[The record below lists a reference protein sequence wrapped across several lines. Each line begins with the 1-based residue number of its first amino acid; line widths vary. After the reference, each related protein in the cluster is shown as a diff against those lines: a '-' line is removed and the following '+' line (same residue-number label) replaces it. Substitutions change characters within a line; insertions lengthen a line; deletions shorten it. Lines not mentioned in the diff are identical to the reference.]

1 MQLISSNWSCIL
13 HEDQIVIHSEEA
25 DAAYQHF
32 YPLEMLRAY
41 SRPRWTAS
49 LPVHAQTPLQ
59 AEEPENEGGGE
70 NVSVSLKNMYRLPTI
85 CTRLTPSKSI
95 SKKFVFPGVSGSSG
109 AVGGAPLATETQQG
123 STATVSV
130 AVAVAV
136 APPGNDGV
144 AEGQSG
150 EDAEEEDG
158 ADAAEEAQAQAE
170 DDTEPV
176 IEEEVI
182 SEIEVPSTLPHVE
195 NEHVVDEG
203 LEDGRDEESPSGIP
217 TGVEDEEE
225 DEDEEPGNN
234 DNADEPSGSQGD
246 DDVDEG
252 RVEDELNAV
261 SSSSSQ
267 ADNNAGPATQNED
280 AQTPTP
286 IISEPQQTTQSVGGP
301 TIPETFTNPYPFP
314 PWYPESAHFV
324 RQWWPTLPGVPRLS
338 CTVVLLAAHDPETH
352 CTRFV
357 LAQHYFK
364 VPITPDVLPV
374 VGEGG
379 PSRPAQPNDDDMLHL
394 WYVSTPFEVVCVLD
408 EGDDEEEAGGRPR
421 PLVAVDFGHAV
432 WVEYAVPVDPPP
444 SLDVH
449 DKAGPGGDSHDH
461 ADDGHGHDAQH
472 NDNAEPD
479 TQLHAH
485 FPHDNPHPH
494 PRRRVPKCLRFVTF
508 PPVYGRHGR
517 TAEAVVRTLEIPE
530 ELDLDVAETINIDQ
544 SQGAVILSVRDGKI
558 FILRYE

>member
-1 MQLISSNWSCIL
+1 
-13 HEDQIVIHSEEA
+13 
-25 DAAYQHF
+25 
-32 YPLEMLRAY
+32 MLRAY

-59 AEEPENEGGGE
+59 AEEPENEGGAE
-70 NVSVSLKNMYRLPTI
+70 NVSVSLKDMYKLPTI

-95 SKKFVFPGVSGSSG
+95 SKKFVFPGVSRSSG
-109 AVGGAPLATETQQG
+109 AVGGAPPATESQHG

-130 AVAVAV
+130 AVVV
-136 APPGNDGV
+136 APPGNDGA
-144 AEGQSG
+144 AEGQSE

-158 ADAAEEAQAQAE
+158 VDAAEEVQVQAE
-170 DDTEPV
+170 DGTEPV
-176 IEEEVI
+176 IEEEVV

-203 LEDGRDEESPSGIP
+203 LEDGRDEESPSGVP
-217 TGVEDEEE
+217 TGVEDE
-225 DEDEEPGNN
+225 DEEQGNN

-267 ADNNAGPATQNED
+267 ADNDTGSATQNED

-286 IISEPQQTTQSVGGP
+286 IISEPQQITQGVGGP
-301 TIPETFTNPYPFP
+301 TVPETFTNPYPFP

-352 CTRFV
+352 YTRFV

-379 PSRPAQPNDDDMLHL
+379 PSRPPQPDNDDMLHL

-432 WVEYAVPVDPPP
+432 WVEYAVPVDSPP
-444 SLDVH
+444 SVDVR

-485 FPHDNPHPH
+485 FPHDNPHA
-494 PRRRVPKCLRFVTF
+494 RRRVPKCLRFVTF

-517 TAEAVVRTLEIPE
+517 TGEAVVRTLEIPE